1 MTSAVRTKH
10 TSLVMT
16 DEFNYL
22 TTQSP
27 EAVYTIFLFLQKTEK
42 FVYELAAKI
51 TLQRTKGSKTK
62 VSAACSK

>member
-1 MTSAVRTKH
+1 
-10 TSLVMT
+10 MT